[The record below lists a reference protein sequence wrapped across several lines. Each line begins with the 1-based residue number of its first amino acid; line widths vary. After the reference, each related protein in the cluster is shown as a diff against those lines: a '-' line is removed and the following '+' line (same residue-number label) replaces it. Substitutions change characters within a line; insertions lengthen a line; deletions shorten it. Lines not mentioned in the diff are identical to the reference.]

1 MVVNRQCNYNDPFVN
16 QLLRRLNKNKILL
29 PHTAKIYSFYDFFL
43 AFFVEK
49 EVLICSSTTANNQ
62 LLVIADGHMETS
74 FNKTPLS

>member
-1 MVVNRQCNYNDPFVN
+1 MN
-16 QLLRRLNKNKILL
+16 QLLQRVNNIKYSCQLL
-29 PHTAKIYSFYDFFL
+29 GFYDFCL

-49 EVLICSSTTANNQ
+49 EVLMCSLTTANNQ